1 MTPRQEATE
10 EILYLIDRFGAG
22 PGNREA
28 YEEYLNRMNNKEFDA
43 FIDRLENE
51 EEILALWCPNLTE
64 HKLSLERNEEI
75 AKELGHDFF
84 QYLRLTDQDTGQ
96 VTITPIK
103 HMVTDQMLRRQAQML
118 YKKKNI
124 PDHNK
129 SVDERSGQA
138 TSDSKGASVSYPELM
153 VNAAKGGLDSLLVE
167 MIKARGG
174 DVEMFNAMNRSIYDT
189 GGVSLEALKSR
200 GPTTVKA
207 NDTLEVFFKSMML
220 DLNARS

>member
-1 MTPRQEATE
+1 MSTRQEATE

-28 YEEYLNRMNNKEFDA
+28 YEEYLGRMSDKEFEA
-43 FIDRLENE
+43 YIERLENE
-51 EEILALWCPNLTE
+51 EETLALWSPNLTE
-64 HKLSLERNEEI
+64 HKLSLERNMEI
-75 AKELGHDFF
+75 AEELGHEFF
-84 QYLRLTDQDTGQ
+84 HHLRLTDQDTGKI
-96 VTITPIK
+96 TITPIK

-138 TSDSKGASVSYPELM
+138 TGDSKGASISYPELM
-153 VNAAKGGLDSLLVE
+153 VNAAKGGLDNMLIE
-167 MIKARGG
+167 MIKGRGG
-174 DVEMFNAMNRSIYDT
+174 DVNMFNAMNRSIHDT
-189 GGVSLEALKSR
+189 GGASLEAIRSR

-207 NDTLEVFFKSMML
+207 NDTLEVFFKAMML
-220 DLNARS
+220 DINVKG